1 MGLCCTEGGER
12 AQVQTTAVKT
22 WANASP
28 DTGGQGGLPGKVD
41 SGWVWCVAR
50 WVERRGGPCRHGD
63 SRAKV
68 PEGRHGQK
76 GPWAAG
82 VRSGRVG
89 IVARGGQDT
98 AHPRRG
104 FRVQGRCLP
113 RGDEHSPGYRKL
125 TPDSRGSSQPSRYI
139 PCEATGAW
147 PVSPV
152 TFPERPGAGLWPR
165 PARVSPLARPR
176 ALRKRG
182 LPLAP
187 AAPPRP
193 GVAIG

>member
-41 SGWVWCVAR
+41 SSWVWWVAR
-50 WVERRGGPCRHGD
+50 WVERRGGPYRHGD

-68 PEGRHGQK
+68 PGGRHGQE

-89 IVARGGQDT
+89 TVARGGQDS
-98 AHPRRG
+98 ASPQAG
-104 FRVQGRCLP
+104 VSSPGALPAQGARAQPGVPEADSRLP
-113 RGDEHSPGYRKL
+113 RLLAAQPLHSP
-125 TPDSRGSSQPSRYI
+125 RGHR
-139 PCEATGAW
+139 
-147 PVSPV
+147 
-152 TFPERPGAGLWPR
+152 RLAGLAGDLPSAAWGG
-165 PARVSPLARPR
+165 ALA
-176 ALRKRG
+176 A
-182 LPLAP
+182 
-187 AAPPRP
+187 PRP